1 MNRRDLLGLTVVSL
15 IKAALSPD
23 DAHAAAAVV
32 DQQGQ
37 TGSSSG
43 TPEPPETGAGG
54 DMLET
59 IVVTATP
66 LSLKKRD
73 ASYSVMVADAEEI
86 KEANPKSTADL
97 MRISPGI
104 WPESTG
110 GQTGANIEVAG
121 FPSGGDA
128 PFFTIQMNGSPLYGM
143 SSLLFFEHSSAF
155 RLDDTIE
162 RVEIVQGGPSVVFA
176 DGQMGATANFIL
188 RRGSEQPTGSVG
200 FTYGSEQLERL
211 DAFSGFKIAEGWY
224 GSVGGFYRTSK
235 GVRDPRDFPADQG
248 GQITATVSHDWG
260 SGSIMLY
267 ARALNDKNQ
276 FIAPLP
282 LIQNGPDHFSPYP
295 GTDPLT
301 MTYWSNAIR
310 YVSLPNYAGG
320 FSNANL
326 GNGRGAD
333 MQFFGGNLDLHLA

>member
-15 IKAALSPD
+15 IRAAFSSD

-32 DQQGQ
+32 DQTGW
-37 TGSSSG
+37 TGSSNG
-43 TPEPPETGAGG
+43 TPEPPETGAAG
-54 DMLET
+54 DILET
-59 IVVTATP
+59 VVVTATP
-66 LSLKKRD
+66 ISLKKRD

-86 KEANPKSTADL
+86 KEFNPKSTADL

-188 RRGSEQPTGSVG
+188 RRGTEQPTGSVG

-211 DAFSGFKIAEGWY
+211 DAFSGFRITEGWY
-224 GSVGGFYRTSK
+224 GSVGGFYRVSE

-248 GQITATVSHDWG
+248 GQITATVSHDW
-260 SGSIMLY
+260 SNGSIMLY
-267 ARALNDKNQ
+267 ARSLNDRNQ

-282 LIQNGPDHFSPYP
+282 LIEKGPDHFSPYP
-295 GTDPLT
+295 GIDPLT
-301 MTYWSNAIR
+301 TTYWSNAIR
-310 YVSLPNYAGG
+310 YVSLPNYSGR
-320 FSNANL
+320 FSNPNL
-326 GNGRGAD
+326 ENAPPSP
-333 MQFFGGNLDLHLA
+333 LHSFSRTL